1 MVWISR
7 AERVGGYSFSYALW
21 ARNLN
26 YLNYI
31 VCPLIGLD
39 SLDFSSGAS
48 RMFYFSYALWARNL
62 NYLNYIVCPLIGLD
76 SLDFSSAASRMLYFS
91 YAHWASNLNYLNYIF
106 CPLIGLDSLD
116 FSSAASRMLFL
127 PCFRACPC
135 SSVVVICGSSHTARH
150 LRGRTPPSGTCS
162 TPLAPPSPRYLLCTQ
177 TVVYA
182 LSSDAFCRGR

>member
-1 MVWISR
+1 MMLNNQGNNLNYLNYIVFPLIGLDSLDFSSEASR
-7 AERVGGYSFSYALW
+7 MLYFSYALW

-26 YLNYI
+26 YLKYI

-48 RMFYFSYALWARNL
+48 RM
-62 NYLNYIVCPLIGLD
+62 
-76 SLDFSSAASRMLYFS
+76 LY
-91 YAHWASNLNYLNYIF
+91 
-106 CPLIGLDSLD
+106 
-116 FSSAASRMLFL
+116 L

-135 SSVVVICGSSHTARH
+135 SSVVVISLSSHTVPH
-150 LRGRTPPSGTCS
+150 PRGRTPPSGTCS

-177 TVVYA
+177 TAEYA

>member
-1 MVWISR
+1 ML
-7 AERVGGYSFSYALW
+7 YFSYAFW
-21 ARNLN
+21 ASNLN

-31 VCPLIGLD
+31 FCPLIGLD

-48 RMFYFSYALWARNL
+48 RMLYFSYSLWSRD
-62 NYLNYIVCPLIGLD
+62 LNYIFCPLIGLD
-76 SLDFSSAASRMLYFS
+76 SLDFSSEASRMLYFS
-91 YAHWASNLNYLNYIF
+91 YALLARNLNYLNYIF

-135 SSVVVICGSSHTARH
+135 SSVVVICGSSHTAPH
-150 LRGRTPPSGTCS
+150 LRGRTPLSGTCS
-162 TPLAPPSPRYLLCTQ
+162 SPLAPPSQRCLSCTR
-177 TVVYA
+177 TVEYA